1 MNAVRRHRHAPQG
14 SSRTGAAAVELAIV
28 LLLLLTLIFG
38 MIELSMAVFRYNNV
52 SAAARRV
59 ARMAIVRGEMAPS
72 ALGNWG
78 PSAVS
83 GAGDSIDPV
92 LAKIKPGLIGLDP
105 ADTTVSL
112 AWPDGDNAVGSRV
125 RVTITTSHEPF
136 LSFPFTSGWTY
147 SAVSELE
154 IAH

>member
-1 MNAVRRHRHAPQG
+1 MNAIRQRRHAARG

-52 SAAARRV
+52 SAAARRI

-78 PSAVS
+78 PTAVS
-83 GAGDSIDPV
+83 GSGDSTDPV
-92 LAKIKPGLIGLDP
+92 LAAIEPGLVVLEP

-112 AWPDGDNAVGSRV
+112 AWPDGNSAVGSRV
-125 RVTITTSHEPF
+125 RVTITSSHDPF
-136 LSFPFTSGWTY
+136 LTFPFTSGWSY

>member
-1 MNAVRRHRHAPQG
+1 MIARTRCRRATNTRP
-14 SSRTGAAAVELAIV
+14 RRGAAAVELAIV
-28 LLLLLTLIFG
+28 LLMLLTLIFG

-52 SAAARRV
+52 SAAARRA

-78 PSAVS
+78 PTTVTGTGDSSDAVVSAVAPS
-83 GAGDSIDPV
+83 
-92 LAKIKPGLIGLDP
+92 LIGLEP
-105 ADTTVSL
+105 SDTTVTL
-112 AWPDGDNAVGSRV
+112 EWPDGDTKVGSRV
-125 RVTITTSHEPF
+125 RVTIASNHEPF